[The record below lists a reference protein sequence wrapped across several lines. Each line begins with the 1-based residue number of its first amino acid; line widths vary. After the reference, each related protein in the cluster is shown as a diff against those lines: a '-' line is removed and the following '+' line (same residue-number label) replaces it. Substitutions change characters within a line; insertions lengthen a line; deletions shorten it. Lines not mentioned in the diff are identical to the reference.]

1 METLKSRKAW
11 RDVVQTVRNQ
21 RFQPRL
27 LYQSELS
34 ITKDGENKISH
45 DKVKFVPHL
54 SKNPDIQKVI
64 KENSHLRF
72 LKTQE
77 INTLVLEINNLKL
90 EKPKQ
95 RK

>member
-45 DKVKFVPHL
+45 DKIKF
-54 SKNPDIQKVI
+54 KQY
-64 KENSHLRF
+64 
-72 LKTQE
+72 QC
-77 INTLVLEINNLKL
+77 INLVLQKAL
-90 EKPKQ
+90 EGKHQPKEVNHTP
-95 RK
+95 KTTGNK